1 MTKRKLLRTIDL
13 SFEIERDMEKRIFL
27 SSVQPN
33 SMSADNCKL
42 ENLINEYGLIF
53 IDGKRYY
60 KFDMSTDL
68 PSLENTTPYL
78 FKYQNIEICENS
90 WGKMTLEIVKALDK
104 IHPKDR
110 YYLLELEYP
119 WSKTE
124 VFAPRRRTNFA
135 PYKNIFLNTNHTST
149 HSMMSIQFLLEAFDV
164 NPSECSFII
173 RRLPA
178 AEPVPIREY
187 LRNKIIKEFTSCM
200 VFRGFSEKRINTTIN
215 NFKVI
220 NRLLKCVSSGYDDF
234 FLFEDYLTFYNYKL
248 SVINYSEKSF
258 FEKQSYVKATRR
270 ALDRLD
276 DFYKNKEF
284 YNKITKIDFGLNFR
298 ETLKDEINYLFD
310 SLNTK
315 VITCGKLYSRMAI
328 VHGDLLNKLGEY
340 NNSSGLYKMVKA
352 FFGEDYFC
360 KNPFISADKD
370 VQLNNEEII
379 KSFIYENE
387 EITISKINDYVS
399 KMHLKNASNY
409 IQLFDDISDDYVQV
423 NQDKIVKK
431 DVLALK
437 SDYLDLIKKV
447 LSFDI
452 NSFGDIRGDFFA
464 DYDSLPNVGFTWNK
478 YLLLGIVRS
487 YLQNTFQICYS
498 EGTYKTFDF
507 CLKLV
512 AKK

>member
-33 SMSADNCKL
+33 SMSVDNCKL

-60 KFDMSTDL
+60 KFDMSTEL

-90 WGKMTLEIVKALDK
+90 WGKMTLGIVKALDR
-104 IHPKDR
+104 IHPKDED
-110 YYLLELEYP
+110 YLLDLEYP

-124 VFAPRRRTNFA
+124 VFAPRRRTNFTQ
-135 PYKNIFLNTNHTST
+135 YKKIFLNTNHTST

-187 LRNKIIKEFTSCM
+187 LRNEVINEFTSCM

-220 NRLLKCVSSGYDDF
+220 NSLLKDVSSGYDDF

-248 SVINYSEKSF
+248 SVLDHSEKRF
-258 FEKQSYVKATRR
+258 FEKQSYVIATRKT
-270 ALDRLD
+270 LERLD

-284 YNKITKIDFGLNFR
+284 YNKLTKIDFGLNFR

-328 VHGDLLNKLGEY
+328 VHGNLLNKLGEY
-340 NNSSGLYKMVKA
+340 NNSSSLFKIAKA
-352 FFGEDYFC
+352 FFGEDYYC
-360 KNPFISADKD
+360 KNPFIAADKD
-370 VQLNNEEII
+370 IQLNNEEII

-387 EITISKINDYVS
+387 EITISKINNYVS
-399 KMHLKNASNY
+399 KMHLKNPSNY
-409 IQLFDDISDDYVQV
+409 IQLFADVSDDYVQV

-431 DVLALK
+431 EVLALK
-437 SDYLDLIKKV
+437 NDYLDLIKKA

-464 DYDSLPNVGFTWNK
+464 DYGSLPNIGFAWNK

-487 YLQNTFQICYS
+487 YLQNTFQITYS
-498 EGTYKTFDF
+498 EGTYKNFDF
-507 CLKLV
+507 CLKL
-512 AKK
+512 AANK